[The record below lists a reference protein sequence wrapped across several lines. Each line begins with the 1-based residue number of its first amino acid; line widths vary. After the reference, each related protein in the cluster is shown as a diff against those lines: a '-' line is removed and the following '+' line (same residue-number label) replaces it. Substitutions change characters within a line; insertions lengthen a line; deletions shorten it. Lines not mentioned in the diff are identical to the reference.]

1 MYKFSAAEPQPEI
14 TSKVGRQM
22 KQFYSDDIKI
32 RLKRLRLLEETLQ
45 EEPKLKYGL
54 YQWKPGLSC
63 I

>member
-1 MYKFSAAEPQPEI
+1 MYKFSTAEPQPEI

-45 EEPKLKYGL
+45 EEPKLKL
-54 YQWKPGLSC
+54 QLNLSC
-63 I
+63 KARES